1 MYKPAEDTFLM
12 EDVLKDYHGNFALEI
27 GIGSGY
33 LTQRLCSNYAFVIG
47 TDLNFE
53 SIVYA
58 KNNTLLA
65 NSNKLLI
72 CTDLGSPLNFKF
84 DLIVS
89 NPPYLPTDT
98 EWESED
104 NTVYGGKEGIELT
117 FRIINSALSLLHDNG
132 KILLLRS
139 SLSNLEQMDNFID
152 KLFFKKRVLLR
163 KNLFF
168 EFLEI
173 IELAG
178 VRNTS
183 SHEYEV

>member
-12 EDVLKDYHGNFALEI
+12 EDTIKNYRGNFALEI

-33 LTQRLCSNYAFVIG
+33 LTRKLCSNFAFVIG
-47 TDLNFE
+47 TDLDFN

-65 NSNKLLI
+65 NSNKLLV
-72 CTDLGSPLNFKF
+72 CTDLGSALNFKF
-84 DLIVS
+84 DLIIS
-89 NPPYLPTDT
+89 NPPYLPKDT
-98 EWESED
+98 LQGFED
-104 NTVYGGKEGIELT
+104 NTMYGGTEGIELT
-117 FRIINSALSLLHDNG
+117 LRILESAKPLLHDNG
-132 KILLLRS
+132 KILLSRS
-139 SLSNLEQMDNFID
+139 SLSNLQKMDDFID
-152 KLFFKKRVLLR
+152 RLFFKKRVLVR

-183 SHEYEV
+183 SHE